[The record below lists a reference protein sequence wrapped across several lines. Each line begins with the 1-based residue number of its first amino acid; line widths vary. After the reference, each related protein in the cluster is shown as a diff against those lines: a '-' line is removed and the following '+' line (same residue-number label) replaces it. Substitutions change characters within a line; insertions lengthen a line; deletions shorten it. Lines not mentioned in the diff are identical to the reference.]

1 MSPASSTSV
10 LLAPGAGS
18 DRDHPSLVL
27 IEQQLVGTTV
37 VRMDFPYRKAGR
49 SATDG
54 SNEAGRASKRS
65 GEAQPPFH
73 GRKFPDKTPI
83 LLDAVRAEA
92 DALAP
97 AKLVL
102 GGRSMGGRM
111 CSMAVAAGLPD
122 ARGLVLIC
130 YPLHPPG
137 KPDRLRTE
145 HFEAITVPCLFISG
159 TRDAFGTREE
169 LEKHTALIPG
179 PVTHVWLEGS
189 DHSLRRRDQVVADTA
204 VAWIQA
210 LISGQPDVDLT
221 VPDQPSPAPT

>member
-1 MSPASSTSV
+1 MSGEHRSEAAERSPNGGTAV

-18 DRDHPSLVL
+18 SRDHPSLVL
-27 IEQQLVGTTV
+27 IEQQLAGTTV
-37 VRMDFPYRKAGR
+37 VRMDFPYRKV
-49 SATDG
+49 
-54 SNEAGRASKRS
+54 
-65 GEAQPPFH
+65 

-83 LLDAVRAEA
+83 LLDSVRAEA
-92 DALAP
+92 EALAP

-111 CSMAVAAGLPD
+111 CSMAVAAGLSD
-122 ARGLVLIC
+122 ALGLVLIC

-145 HFEAITVPCLFISG
+145 HFESITVPCLFISG

-169 LEKHTALIPG
+169 LEDHTAVIPG
-179 PVTHVWLEGS
+179 PVTYVWLEGS
-189 DHSLRRRDQVVADTA
+189 DHSLRRRDQAVAGTA

-210 LISGQPDVDLT
+210 LISGQPDGALT
-221 VPDQPSPAPT
+221 VPDRPSPAPT

>member
-27 IEQQLVGTTV
+27 IEQQLAGTTV
-37 VRMDFPYRKAGR
+37 VRMDFPYRA
-49 SATDG
+49 A
-54 SNEAGRASKRS
+54 
-65 GEAQPPFH
+65 

-97 AKLVL
+97 DKLVL

-122 ARGLVLIC
+122 ALGLVLIC

-137 KPDRLRTE
+137 KSDRLRTE

-169 LEKHTALIPG
+169 LEKHTALIRG

>member
-27 IEQQLVGTTV
+27 IEQQLAGTTV
-37 VRMDFPYRKAGR
+37 VRMDFPYRAAGR
-49 SATDG
+49 
-54 SNEAGRASKRS
+54 KV
-65 GEAQPPFH
+65 
-73 GRKFPDKTPI
+73 PDKTPS

-97 AKLVL
+97 DKLVL

-111 CSMAVAAGLPD
+111 CSRAGAAGLPA

-137 KPDRLRTE
+137 QSDRLRTE

-169 LEKHTALIPG
+169 LEKHTALIRG